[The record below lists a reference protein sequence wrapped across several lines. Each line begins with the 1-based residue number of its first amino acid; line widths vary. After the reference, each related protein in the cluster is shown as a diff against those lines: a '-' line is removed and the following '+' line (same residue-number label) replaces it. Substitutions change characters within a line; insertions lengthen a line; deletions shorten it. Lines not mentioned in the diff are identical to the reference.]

1 MKYYTKVL
9 QKVANSSGVTLETV
23 KKEILDSVNEAKK
36 SDNFYTQELWKKC
49 PAQNGEPNAEEVLEF
64 LSNLVIRQNI

>member
-23 KKEILDSVNEAKK
+23 KKEILDSVKEAKK
-36 SDNFYTQELWKKC
+36 SDNLYNQELWKKC
-49 PAQNGEPNAEEVLEF
+49 PTKNGEPTAEEVLEF
-64 LSNLVIRQNI
+64 LIILATQ